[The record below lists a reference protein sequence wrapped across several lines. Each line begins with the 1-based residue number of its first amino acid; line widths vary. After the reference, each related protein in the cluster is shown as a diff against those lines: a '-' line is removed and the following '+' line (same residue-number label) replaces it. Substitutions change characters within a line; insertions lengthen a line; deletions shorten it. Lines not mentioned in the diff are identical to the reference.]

1 MAAENKEN
9 PIQGIIDTIRKI
21 AKNNNSPVM
30 QIGKILAS
38 PPEIQVAYNGIT
50 LDKDEIYISEY
61 LLMGY
66 RRTAKGHIVS
76 GTQTA
81 CSTCGH
87 AHVID
92 NDYTDDIIYTDT
104 LVAGDLVSIMPI
116 LAEDGTKQKYIILD
130 RIVELWKR

>member
-9 PIQGIIDTIRKI
+9 PIQGIIDTMRKI

-81 CSTCGH
+81 CSHCSH

-92 NDYTDDIIYTDT
+92 NDYTDNIIYTDT
-104 LVAGDLVSIMPI
+104 LKVGDRVSVIPLAGDQLYFI
-116 LAEDGTKQKYIILD
+116 EDKVVKL
-130 RIVELWKR
+130 